1 MSITVIDSIMG
12 SGKSSWAI
20 QHMKDNPETS
30 FIYVTPTLTEIQRVI
45 QEVSEPGRK
54 VIEPLN
60 RGKGKKESLK
70 KLLAQGCD
78 IACTHELF
86 KAIDP
91 EVVSLIAD
99 GEYELIIDEAMN
111 VFNVQKLSKQ
121 DDLQVMTRAGL
132 CSVDDNDYIAWSD
145 DKVEWSTV
153 YDEWRDLSIMKSLM
167 YVDARNLIW
176 KYPADVFRAC
186 KDVYVLTYMFEA
198 SSMYPYFH
206 LENLCYEKK
215 MIYPQGG
222 RLALGEFH
230 PAKTSQY
237 RNLICIYDGKMND
250 IGQKK
255 TALSQSWFMNA
266 DKNSLS
272 QMKRNLDN
280 YYRNI
285 TNSKSSEFLWTCY
298 KVGWTKV
305 RGKASKNNFLY
316 CNARGTN
323 DYADR
328 YNLAYTVNRYIQPA
342 EKKFYKRHGLEFD
355 GNLWALSNLLQWI
368 WRSRIRRGEYV
379 NLYIPSSRMRALLVD
394 WMSEKCSGIN
404 P

>member
-20 QHMKDNPETS
+20 QHMKENPETS

-45 QEVSEPGRK
+45 HEVSGPGRK

-70 KLLAQGCD
+70 NLLAQGCD
-78 IACTHELF
+78 IVCTHELF

-132 CSVDDNDYIAWSD
+132 CSVDANDYIVWSD
-145 DKVEWSTV
+145 DKTEWSTV

-206 LENLCYEKK
+206 LENLPYIKKTVQMNDGKLVIGDFQPAATRPFRELIHIYE
-215 MIYPQGG
+215 
-222 RLALGEFH
+222 
-230 PAKTSQY
+230 
-237 RNLICIYDGKMND
+237 GKMND
-250 IGQKK
+250 IGQKN
-255 TALSQSWFMNA
+255 TALSQRWFECA
-266 DKNSLS
+266 DLS
-272 QMKRNLDN
+272 TIKQMKNHLDN
-280 YYRNI
+280 YFRHI
-285 TNSKSSEFLWTCY
+285 THSKPKEFMWTCY
-298 KVGWTKV
+298 KSSWTKL

-323 DYADR
+323 DYAER
-328 YNLAYTVNRYIQPA
+328 FNLAYTINRYMQPA
-342 EKKFYKRHGLEFD
+342 EKKFYSHHNVSYD
-355 GNLWALSNLLQWI
+355 PDLWALSSLLQWI
-368 WRSRIRRGEYV
+368 WRSRIRKGEEI
-379 NLYIPSSRMRALLVD
+379 NLYIPSVRMRGFLTD
-394 WMSEKCSGIN
+394 WMDGNFVQKDK
-404 P
+404 